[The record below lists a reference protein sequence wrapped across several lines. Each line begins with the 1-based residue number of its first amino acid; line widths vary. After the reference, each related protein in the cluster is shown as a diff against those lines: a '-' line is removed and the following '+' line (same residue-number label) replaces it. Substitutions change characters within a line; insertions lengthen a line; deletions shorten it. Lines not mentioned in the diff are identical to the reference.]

1 MRFEVSREW
10 LAKKLALC
18 DDGNVAAGGTSFEQ
32 FKKDIE
38 ERTVTPSVLSNVPT
52 ELGKVVRYVRERK
65 GWTRAELAELADIDE
80 AELELLET
88 QSNYDPRPRTVVQ
101 LADVCHFKRDSFI
114 ELAKHRLKAANGDN
128 FVRFA
133 AKSKSTESVSDI
145 EYEAV
150 RALVEY
156 LSK

>member
-18 DDGNVAAGGTSFEQ
+18 DDGNVAAGGTSVEQ

-80 AELELLET
+80 VELELLET
-88 QSNYDPRPRTVVQ
+88 QSNYDPRPRTVVR
-101 LADVCHFKRDSFI
+101 LADLCHFNQNSFI
-114 ELAKHRLKAANGDN
+114 ELAKHRLKAANGDY

-145 EYEAV
+145 EYEAI